1 MNAGMGIF
9 NIDTLARRAGLTRRT
24 VRYYIQRGLL
34 EPPQGGGRGSY
45 YTAEHLRRLERI
57 RAWAEQGVPLLH
69 MKALLESGIE
79 PAVELAQT
87 ETSGPV
93 GGPSGAPAPDKG
105 LLPPAEGVAAER
117 AESPAEVEVAAGQA
131 ASLYERVVLADGV
144 ELHVRRG
151 ALPPRGMSP
160 ERLERVRKLL
170 MDQEER

>member
-1 MNAGMGIF
+1 MNENMRIY

-24 VRYYIQRGLL
+24 VRYYVQRGLL
-34 EPPQGGGRGSY
+34 EPPEGGGRGSY
-45 YTAEHLRRLERI
+45 YTEEHLRRLERI
-57 RAWAEQGVPLLH
+57 RSWAEQGVPLLH

-79 PAVELAQT
+79 PTGELAQREAAAPT
-87 ETSGPV
+87 RGV
-93 GGPSGAPAPDKG
+93 G
-105 LLPPAEGVAAER
+105 AAR
-117 AESPAEVEVAAGQA
+117 ADSQAQEVAAGQA

-151 ALPPRGMSP
+151 ALPPRGLSP